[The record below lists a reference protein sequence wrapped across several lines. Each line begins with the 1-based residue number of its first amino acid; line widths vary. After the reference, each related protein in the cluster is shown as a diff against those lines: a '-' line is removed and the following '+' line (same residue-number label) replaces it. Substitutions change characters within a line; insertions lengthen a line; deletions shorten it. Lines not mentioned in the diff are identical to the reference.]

1 MIATSTFDFL
11 KGIASHNEK
20 EWFDLHRDAY
30 EAAKADLA
38 DLAGAL
44 IGRADE
50 FDEKAGKA
58 NPDPARCISRINRDM
73 RFAKGKPPYKTD
85 FFVSLGV
92 GELQSTASYYVH
104 VEPGGCYAG
113 GGIFV
118 TQPEAL
124 GKIRDR
130 IVAATDKWDGIVEA
144 SEMRKL
150 FPKGLTSPETLKN
163 APRGYDAD
171 HPAIEYLRMKGF
183 CANHPLTNKAMQ
195 DKDAVDEIVRA
206 FKAARPLVDFIND
219 AVTR

>member
-20 EWFDLHRDAY
+20 EWLDQHRDAY

-44 IGRADE
+44 IDRSGE
-50 FDEKAGKA
+50 FDDKVGKA
-58 NPDPARCISRINRDM
+58 NGDPVRCVSRLNRDM
-73 RFAKGKPPYKTD
+73 RFTKGKPPYKTD
-85 FFVSLGV
+85 FFISLGV

-104 VEPGGCYAG
+104 VEPGACYAG
-113 GGIFV
+113 GGVF
-118 TQPEAL
+118 TTAPEAL

-130 IVAATDKWDGIVEA
+130 IVAATDKWNSIVEA
-144 SEMRKL
+144 PELRRA
-150 FPKGLTSPETLKN
+150 FPKGLTSPGTLKT

-195 DKDAVDEIVRA
+195 DKDAVDEIVRT
-206 FKAARPLVDFIND
+206 FKAVRPLVDFIND
-219 AVTR
+219 AVAR